1 MSRAPIAPRSC
12 APAETHIGSRCS
24 RACRGRIPRTLAIF
38 DFDKTLV
45 ARDSFRLFGG
55 LGASGPA
62 ERALLFGYAALA
74 RIGVILEHPIQGPR
88 AATSLATAPG
98 SSARRSAHPG
108 AGGSPGTRRRD
119 DRHRVRAH
127 LSAVTRVA
135 VLTASPEF
143 YIGPFLADISPA
155 IELHGSQVEERDG
168 KIRVEN
174 LYGKRKA
181 AVAGILISEIQP
193 GPRPRL
199 HRSRARHR
207 TDEARRLG
215 LARPTQ
221 GGHDRCGREGRDRV
235 RRVAT

>member
-1 MSRAPIAPRSC
+1 M
-12 APAETHIGSRCS
+12 TD
-24 RACRGRIPRTLAIF
+24 PRTLAIF

-74 RIGVILEHPIQGPR
+74 RIGVISNTQYKVLVLRRVWLRRRAPARAVLLTRVQEALQGLVVE
-88 AATSLATAPG
+88 TTATAL
-98 SSARRSAHPG
+98 
-108 AGGSPGTRRRD
+108 
-119 DRHRVRAH
+119 RAH
-127 LSAVTRVA
+127 LQRGDRVA

-193 GPRPRL
+193 GLVHVYTDHEHDIALMRLAGRVSLVRPK
-199 HRSRARHR
+199 AA
-207 TDEARRLG
+207 TIAAVEKAGIEFDV
-215 LARPTQ
+215 LAT
-221 GGHDRCGREGRDRV
+221 
-235 RRVAT
+235 